1 MAARRLEDQA
11 ALLERRLSALDAAHG
26 DEARISAA
34 REATLGQL
42 KAMTSEINNQKF
54 LLAPKAAADDEQEGL
69 PRCRWGAVLPWRG
82 SVVVRFRFGEVRLLR
97 GAVSLWR
104 SSAVARFRRGALQL
118 WCGAVASWC
127 GVAVAWFRR
136 GGLP

>member
-69 PRCRWGAVLPWRG
+69 PRCRWGAVQEQAH
-82 SVVVRFRFGEVRLLR
+82 SLLR
-97 GAVSLWR
+97 GAAQHPFGQLNKFEPREPGPVQHHVQ
-104 SSAVARFRRGALQL
+104 AQGGTEPAADAARRPP
-118 WCGAVASWC
+118 AS
-127 GVAVAWFRR
+127 RPTR
-136 GGLP
+136 L

>member
-54 LLAPKAAADDEQEGL
+54 LLAPKAAPGQASRRQAGL
-69 PRCRWGAVLPWRG
+69 QRPCFSVGSTVL
-82 SVVVRFRFGEVRLLR
+82 
-97 GAVSLWR
+97 A
-104 SSAVARFRRGALQL
+104 
-118 WCGAVASWC
+118 
-127 GVAVAWFRR
+127 
-136 GGLP
+136 